1 MRCGRSRPRSI
12 PPGCSTPA
20 NSSGLRASPPGNRAG
35 WNRNN
40 RRAAPLHL
48 ESFSM
53 ASAPQSQL
61 PLFYNSLEPL
71 SSQAHAK
78 FRTRTRDKAPFLA
91 NQHAVPLTIDEFPL
105 VQRFMPIVF
114 TLGDDAIP
122 IALMGLN
129 EGVNVFVDGEGTITE
144 KNLYIRSEENT
155 SELQSIMRIAYAV

>member
-1 MRCGRSRPRSI
+1 
-12 PPGCSTPA
+12 
-20 NSSGLRASPPGNRAG
+20 
-35 WNRNN
+35 
-40 RRAAPLHL
+40 
-48 ESFSM
+48 M
-53 ASAPQSQL
+53 ASSPQSQL

-129 EGVNVFVDGEGTITE
+129 EGGKVLVDGEGT
-144 KNLYIRSEENT
+144 RSEERRVGKECVST
-155 SELQSIMRIAYAV
+155 CRSRWW